1 MEGGHISEAPP
12 APREDAGSLWRKPA
26 DEGLLE
32 GRRGGAQAREVS
44 EGGKAP
50 FSLGWGRG

>member
-1 MEGGHISEAPP
+1 MEWGHISEAPP
-12 APREDAGSLWRKPA
+12 APREDAGSLWGKPA